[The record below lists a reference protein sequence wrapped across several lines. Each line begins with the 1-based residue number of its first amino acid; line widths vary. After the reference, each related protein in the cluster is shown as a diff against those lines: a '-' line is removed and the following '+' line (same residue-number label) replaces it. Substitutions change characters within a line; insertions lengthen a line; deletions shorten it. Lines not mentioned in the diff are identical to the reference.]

1 MFVFKGICSTDRGI
15 VIEENEL
22 PPLSFSKRSTNKVKI
37 EGRNGSLREI
47 GDFEDVEKTVHC
59 YLLGDRYD
67 LDEVTDWLFGEGDLI
82 LGNDERYYYK
92 AFIEDIEIKLI
103 IEDEAYELNIKF
115 VLEPFRYLTLGKIEK
130 QVTNGM
136 IQNNLGN
143 YEAEPIYRIKGKG
156 NITVT
161 VNNESFQIIGLNGEI
176 TIVTEIQDVLN
187 KQGNKM
193 RGRFVTL
200 KTGQNK
206 ISWSGNVTEFY
217 ITPNWRRR

>member
-1 MFVFKGICSTDRGI
+1 
-15 VIEENEL
+15 
-22 PPLSFSKRSTNKVKI
+22 
-37 EGRNGSLREI
+37 
-47 GDFEDVEKTVHC
+47 
-59 YLLGDRYD
+59 
-67 LDEVTDWLFGEGDLI
+67 
-82 LGNDERYYYK
+82 
-92 AFIEDIEIKLI
+92 
-103 IEDEAYELNIKF
+103 
-115 VLEPFRYLTLGKIEK
+115 
-130 QVTNGM
+130 M

-200 KTGQNK
+200 KTGRNK